1 MRSLTRLAATVF
13 AIVTLAASH
22 LGAQAGQSRG
32 EGTPF
37 RLLVLAHPD
46 PVSRELAA
54 ALRNRLAADRRY
66 EIVAERM
73 LTRAERPMDT
83 SADSSLTQQRA
94 LARVLRAEGFI
105 SIDASRF
112 AEKSSILAI
121 RSISDSEIVD
131 AVTVPSGG
139 SPAEVARSVVERLL
153 PNGWP
158 SRSR

>member
-1 MRSLTRLAATVF
+1 
-13 AIVTLAASH
+13 
-22 LGAQAGQSRG
+22 
-32 EGTPF
+32 
-37 RLLVLAHPD
+37 
-46 PVSRELAA
+46 
-54 ALRNRLAADRRY
+54 
-66 EIVAERM
+66 
-73 LTRAERPMDT
+73 MDT
-83 SADSSLTQQRA
+83 SADSSLAQQRA

-105 SIDASRF
+105 SIDASRV
-112 AEKSSILAI
+112 AETSNILAI